1 MPSAGSDEGP
11 SESNLSNKDESKED
25 VQQHEESPR
34 PAHAERDAGYSQK
47 EKFLFSLTA
56 ILPILAVASFIG
68 IYDMTL
74 ASIIFAIAASVV
86 LAIGV
91 VGICTKNSTCML
103 ISIILLIIL
112 VVAKIVIQS
121 YRLYS
126 IFTSQKG
133 NLEAH
138 KEFVHGLIV
147 CIALVVSIIVMC
159 LLRREL

>member
-1 MPSAGSDEGP
+1 MPSAAIDEGP
-11 SESNLSNKDESKED
+11 SERNLSNKDESKED

-159 LLRREL
+159 FLRREL